1 MNFTKLASLFK
12 ACHRISMVKH
22 EGDLWIG
29 NGIAQYRI
37 EGNIETDDE
46 GLYSLLNVPPAKRE
60 FFEISRNAENVIN
73 MLLAAANNDS
83 AEAYLLPLGF
93 TDGSKKLRIYAT
105 EFGALIFNQKLIDI
119 AADKETTDH
128 IFLNGKTPMLGL
140 WNDRLQAVICPMQTL
155 TEKSLTTLERFTAQV
170 RLARENKILL
180 PREPEQVEFDDY
192 PF

>member
-12 ACHRISMVKH
+12 DCHRISVVKY

-46 GLYSLLNVPPAKRE
+46 GLYSLLNIPSAKRE
-60 FFEISRNAENVIN
+60 VFEISRNAENVIN
-73 MLLAAANNDS
+73 MLHAAVNNDS
-83 AEAYLLPLGF
+83 VETYHLPLGF
-93 TDGSKKLRIYAT
+93 TPGGKKVRIYAT
-105 EFGALIFNQKLIDI
+105 EFGAVIFNQKLIDI
-119 AADKETTDH
+119 APGEETIDH
-128 IFLNGKTPMLGL
+128 IFMCGKIPVLGL

-155 TEKSLTTLERFTAQV
+155 TEKSLTMLERFAAQV